1 MSNKKET
8 AVEWLINYWKKLQS
22 QGEKMTWNEII
33 AITGL
38 AKELE
43 KQQIIDAFWNG
54 DNIDCIS
61 EQNIKEF
68 AEKYYS
74 ETYEQ

>member
-1 MSNKKET
+1 MSNKNET
-8 AVEWLINYWKKLQS
+8 AVRWLVK
-22 QGEKMTWNEII
+22 EISRDRVGR
-33 AITGL
+33 AIITTFL
-38 AKELE
+38 KEIEQAKELE

-74 ETYEQ
+74 ETYNNI